1 MLYPYNRILLWNKK
15 EWILGIYI
23 NMNESQNMYK
33 WSQIEKVHIFLFHLH
48 KILGN
53 EK

>member
-15 EWILGIYI
+15 ECIIDIYI
-23 NMNESQNMYK
+23 NMSESQNVYK
-33 WSQIEKVHIFLFHLH
+33 WSQIEKVHISLFHLY